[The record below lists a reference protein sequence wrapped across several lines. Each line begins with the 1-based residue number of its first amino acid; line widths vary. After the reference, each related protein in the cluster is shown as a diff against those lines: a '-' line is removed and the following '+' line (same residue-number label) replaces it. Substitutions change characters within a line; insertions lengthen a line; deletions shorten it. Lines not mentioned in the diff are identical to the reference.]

1 MDFESLMA
9 FFGRHPMLS
18 LALAGLTVAIVYTEV
33 ARLFRGY
40 KALKPAE
47 LTQLVNQGDALVVDM
62 SAIAD
67 FEKGHLPGSRNL
79 IPSQFDPQGK
89 LLAGARQSPVVVV
102 CRNGMAS
109 ATGAKKLKKAGFE
122 RVHWLD
128 GGIAAWEAAGLPLV
142 KGRG

>member
-1 MDFESLMA
+1 MDFETLMA

-18 LALAGLTVAIVYTEV
+18 MALAGLTLAIVYTEV

-47 LTQLVNQGDALVVDM
+47 LTHLINQGGALVVDL

-67 FEKGHLPGSRNL
+67 FDKGHLPGSRNV

-89 LLAGARQSPVVVV
+89 LLAGAKQSPVVLV

-109 ATGAKKLKKAGFE
+109 ATAAKKLKKAGFE
-122 RVHWLD
+122 QVHWLD
-128 GGIAAWEAAGLPLV
+128 GGIAAWDAAGLPLV